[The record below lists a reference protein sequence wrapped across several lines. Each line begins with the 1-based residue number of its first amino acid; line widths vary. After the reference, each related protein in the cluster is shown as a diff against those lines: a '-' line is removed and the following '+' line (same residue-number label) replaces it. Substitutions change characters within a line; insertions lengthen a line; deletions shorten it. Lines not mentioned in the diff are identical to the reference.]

1 MSAGEKRR
9 VPGSSFS
16 VQKPTNNGYLL
27 DTNTVSEL
35 TKPRP
40 NTGLLK
46 FLATLPEYR
55 LFLSVLTIGELVS
68 GIHRLA
74 ESNKKRDLWAWL
86 TTDLVARFNE
96 RILPVDFDSAHLWG
110 QWEAESKKNG
120 EVLPAIDALLAA
132 TAFSNGLA
140 IVTRNTKHFSN
151 LHIRVE
157 NPWT

>member
-1 MSAGEKRR
+1 MTAGQKIRG
-9 VPGSSFS
+9 PGSSFPT
-16 VQKPTNNGYLL
+16 QKPTNNGYLL
-27 DTNTVSEL
+27 DTNVVSEL

-40 NTGLLK
+40 NAGLLK

-74 ESNKKRDLWAWL
+74 ESNKKRDLWTWL
-86 TTDLVARFNE
+86 STDLVVRFNE
-96 RILPVDFDSAHLWG
+96 RILSVDFDSAHLWG
-110 QWEAESKKNG
+110 QWEAESRKNG
-120 EVLPAIDALLAA
+120 DVLAAIDALLAA

-140 IVTRNTKHFSN
+140 IVTRNTKHFSKM
-151 LHIRVE
+151 HVRVE